1 MNEVIQ
7 KMDGKLFPFGFFK
20 YLFYRKK
27 ITAFRVM
34 LMGVSG
40 AYRRKGIEAV
50 FIYKTIME
58 AVAKKF
64 KGAEL
69 SWIMENNRALIS
81 ELEFLQSELYKR
93 YRILSK
99 AL

>member
-1 MNEVIQ
+1 
-7 KMDGKLFPFGFFK
+7 
-20 YLFYRKK
+20 
-27 ITAFRVM
+27 
-34 LMGVSG
+34 
-40 AYRRKGIEAV
+40 
-50 FIYKTIME
+50 ME